1 MLDILGY
8 EFMQKGLITGVII
21 AMTCSFVGTFL
32 VLRRY
37 SLFGDGIAHVAFG
50 GIAVGLFTG
59 IFPFWTAFVVAIA
72 GALGLQ
78 TLKQNANISGD
89 AAVAII
95 LTAGISI
102 GIVLISASVG
112 FTVDLFSFL
121 FGNILLIGLD
131 EMAFIIIT
139 CATAFIIL
147 LVIYRPL
154 LHLTFNEEQA
164 KVSGI
169 NTVFLN
175 YLFVVLAAVIV
186 VASMKLVGILL
197 ISALIVIPNITA
209 MMFAKNFKMTVLI
222 SMSIAVTTVVVGLI
236 ASYYLSLAPSG
247 TIVMCVLGVFL
258 TALILKSRRV
268 FEKNTVQN
276 SIKTEERID

>member
-21 AMTCSFVGTFL
+21 AITCSFVGTFL
-32 VLRRY
+32 VLRQY

-59 IFPFWTAFVVAIA
+59 IFPFWSAFVVAIA

-102 GIVLISASVG
+102 GVVLISASVG

-131 EMAFIIIT
+131 EMSFIIIT
-139 CATAFIIL
+139 CAAAFIIL

-222 SMSIAVTTVVVGLI
+222 SMGIAGTAVVVGLL
-236 ASYYLSLAPSG
+236 ASYYLNLAPSG
-247 TIVMCVLGVFL
+247 TIVICVLGVFL
-258 TALILKSRRV
+258 TALVLKSRRV

-276 SIKTEERID
+276 NIKTE